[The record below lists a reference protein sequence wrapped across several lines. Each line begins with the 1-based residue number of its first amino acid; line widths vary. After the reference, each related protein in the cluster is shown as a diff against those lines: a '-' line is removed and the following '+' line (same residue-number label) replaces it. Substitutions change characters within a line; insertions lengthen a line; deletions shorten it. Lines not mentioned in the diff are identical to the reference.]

1 MTPPNHPFA
10 EYDEST
16 QKHIIDLGCFIYAK
30 SLEHIRET
38 VTFTSAAADA
48 TSADTAAAA
57 AVAAPH
63 WDKEYEYNQLK
74 QQVANLSTRV
84 FEVREEEYKKGEAK
98 AAEYKQQVA
107 AERQRLDK
115 IIAMIQSDT
124 DRQITAKTDHLN
136 KKIAD
141 LESKNKWYYSLYEDK
156 SKGKNYEEELYP
168 KMLDYNDAHLNSIWQ
183 ITHVGSVLS
192 EKTDFHF
199 RHKDTNAVI
208 LLDTKNNLP
217 TNPVV
222 STAEF
227 ERDILRKETAA
238 IGGIMLANGN
248 ISCKKKFEINRLQQK
263 TLVYVSEF
271 ERNNI
276 AYLFSLLDMIVEMS
290 RNDASASASQ
300 TKEALRALLIA
311 DYKREQSNMDNI
323 ERMRKSTQ
331 KAIDA
336 ILAEF
341 DTHFAGEDIEIAAK
355 SDEVSTS
362 SARIKPKT
370 STDIIDYP
378 ALEKDRTIIG
388 QRSKYYLEY
397 GTTIQYFK
405 NNYARNQ
412 KSKSLE
418 HQNQE
423 QQNPPEMSISINTVM
438 TSVKKGSPNQ

>member
-1 MTPPNHPFA
+1 MSDPFEA
-10 EYDEST
+10 YDEAT
-16 QKHIIDLGCFIYAK
+16 QRHIIELGCFIYEK
-30 SLEHIRET
+30 SLDHYRENYRLPESN
-38 VTFTSAAADA
+38 V
-48 TSADTAAAA
+48 
-57 AVAAPH
+57 VANVGSRIPP
-63 WDKEYEYNQLK
+63 YEYDKLK
-74 QQVANLSTRV
+74 EQVENLSARV

-98 AAEYKQQVA
+98 IAEYKQQLA

-115 IIAMIQSDT
+115 ILATIQTDT
-124 DRQITAKTDHLN
+124 DRQIASKTEHLN
-136 KKIAD
+136 KKITE
-141 LESKNKWYYSLYEDK
+141 LECKNKWYYSLYEDK

-168 KMLDYNDAHLNSIWQ
+168 KLLDYNDTHLNSIWQ

-227 ERDILRKETAA
+227 ERDVLRKETNA

-248 ISCKKKFEINRLQQK
+248 ISCKKRFEMNRIQQK
-263 TLVYVSEF
+263 ILVYVSSF

-290 RNDASASASQ
+290 RGSSSQSLEEGTSATSAAAV
-300 TKEALRALLIA
+300 EAFRTLLIA
-311 DYKREQSNMDNI
+311 DYKREQFNLDNA
-323 ERMRKSTQ
+323 ERLRKSAQ
-331 KAIDA
+331 KAVDA
-336 ILAEF
+336 ILSEF
-341 DTHFAGEDIEIAAK
+341 ETHFPGEDIEIASK
-355 SDEVSTS
+355 SDEVNAS

-370 STDIIDYP
+370 STDIIDYT
-378 ALEKDRTIIG
+378 ALEKDRIVIG

-418 HQNQE
+418 E
-423 QQNPPEMSISINTVM
+423 QQTPPPELVISVNTLK
-438 TSVKKGSPNQ
+438 THVKKGTSKQP

>member
-1 MTPPNHPFA
+1 MSEPFEA
-10 EYDEST
+10 YDEAT
-16 QKHIIDLGCFIYAK
+16 QRHILELGCFIYEK
-30 SLEHIRET
+30 SLDHYRENYRHPESNV
-38 VTFTSAAADA
+38 VT
-48 TSADTAAAA
+48 
-57 AVAAPH
+57 AVEGRILP
-63 WDKEYEYNQLK
+63 YEYDKLK
-74 QQVANLSTRV
+74 QQLENLSTRV

-98 AAEYKQQVA
+98 IAEYKQQLA

-115 IIAMIQSDT
+115 ILATIQSDT
-124 DRQITAKTDHLN
+124 DRQISAKTDHLN
-136 KKIAD
+136 KKIAE
-141 LESKNKWYYSLYEDK
+141 LETKNKWYYSLYEDK

-168 KMLDYNDAHLNSIWQ
+168 KLLDYNDTHLNSIWQ

-199 RHKDTNAVI
+199 RHKDTNVVI

-227 ERDILRKETAA
+227 ERDILRKETNA

-248 ISCKKKFEINRLQQK
+248 IACKKRFELNKVQQK
-263 TLVYVSEF
+263 TLVYVSCF
-271 ERNNI
+271 NRDNI

-290 RNDASASASQ
+290 RGFSLEQDTFITSSAAV
-300 TKEALRALLIA
+300 EAFRTLLIA
-311 DYKREQSNMDNI
+311 DYKREQVNLDNA
-323 ERMRKSTQ
+323 ERLRRTSQKS
-331 KAIDA
+331 IDA
-336 ILAEF
+336 ILSEF
-341 DTHFAGEDIEIAAK
+341 ETHFPGEDIEIASK
-355 SDEVSTS
+355 SDEVNAS

-370 STDIIDYP
+370 STDIIDYT
-378 ALEKDRTIIG
+378 ALEKDRTVIG

-418 HQNQE
+418 E
-423 QQNPPEMSISINTVM
+423 QQTPPPELIISVNTLK
-438 TSVKKGSPNQ
+438 TNVKKGTSKQP

>member
-1 MTPPNHPFA
+1 MSQPDNQFA
-10 EYDEST
+10 EYDEAT
-16 QKHIIDLGCFIYAK
+16 QQHIIDLGCFIYTK

-38 VTFTSAAADA
+38 LPSASATASAA
-48 TSADTAAAA
+48 TASSFT
-57 AVAAPH
+57 
-63 WDKEYEYNQLK
+63 KEYEYSQLK
-74 QQVANLSTRV
+74 QQAENLSTRV
-84 FEVREEEYKKGEAK
+84 FEVREEEYKTGEAK
-98 AAEYKQQVA
+98 VAEYKQQLA

-115 IIAMIQSDT
+115 ILANIHSDT
-124 DRQITAKTDHLN
+124 DRQIATKTDHLN
-136 KKIAD
+136 KKITD
-141 LESKNKWYYSLYEDK
+141 LETKNKWYYSLYEDK

-168 KMLDYNDAHLNSIWQ
+168 KMLDYNDHHLNSIWQ

-227 ERDILRKETAA
+227 ERDVLRKETDA

-248 ISCKKKFEINRLQQK
+248 ISCKKKFEINKLQHK
-263 TLVYVSEF
+263 ILVYVSEF

-276 AYLFSLLDMIVEMS
+276 AYLFSLLDMIAGMS
-290 RNDASASASQ
+290 RIDVSASDAGDNAAAASA
-300 TKEALRALLIA
+300 ALRTLLIS
-311 DYKREQSNMDNI
+311 DYKREQSNLENV
-323 ERMRKSTQ
+323 ERMRKSAQ
-331 KAIDA
+331 KAIDS
-336 ILAEF
+336 IIAEF
-341 DTHFAGEDIEIAAK
+341 DAHFAGEDIEMAAK
-355 SDEVSTS
+355 SEEIQTS

-370 STDIIDYP
+370 STDIIDYD
-378 ALEKDRTIIG
+378 ALEKDRTVIG

-412 KSKSLE
+412 KAISIE
-418 HQNQE
+418 HQNQA
-423 QQNPPEMSISINTVM
+423 QQNPPEVIISINTVKAP
-438 TSVKKGSPNQ
+438 VKKGSSKQ

>member
-1 MTPPNHPFA
+1 MPPSNQQFA
-10 EYDEST
+10 EYDEAT
-16 QKHIIDLGCFIYAK
+16 QQHIIELGCFIHNK

-38 VTFTSAAADA
+38 VPFTSAA
-48 TSADTAAAA
+48 SAASAVAGTAAD
-57 AVAAPH
+57 H
-63 WDKEYEYNQLK
+63 WDKEYEYKQLK
-74 QQVANLSTRV
+74 QQADNLSTRV

-107 AERQRLDK
+107 AERQRIDK
-115 IIAMIQSDT
+115 ILATIQSDT
-124 DRQITAKTDHLN
+124 DRQIASKTDHLN
-136 KKIAD
+136 KKITD

-199 RHKDTNAVI
+199 RHKDTNVVI

-290 RNDASASASQ
+290 RGSSSSQ
-300 TKEALRALLIA
+300 SLEEGTSVAAAFRSLLIA
-311 DYKREQSNMDNI
+311 DYKREQSNLDNA
-323 ERMRKSTQ
+323 EKLRKSAQ
-331 KAIDA
+331 KVMDA
-336 ILAEF
+336 IISEF
-341 DTHFAGEDIEIAAK
+341 DAHFPGEDIEMVAK
-355 SDEVSTS
+355 SDEVSAS
-362 SARIKPKT
+362 SVRVKPKT
-370 STDIIDYP
+370 STDIIDYT
-378 ALEKDRTIIG
+378 ALEKDRVVIG

-412 KSKSLE
+412 KAKSLD
-418 HQNQE
+418 
-423 QQNPPEMSISINTVM
+423 QQVVITVH
-438 TSVKKGSPNQ
+438 TSSSSK

>member
-38 VTFTSAAADA
+38 VPFTSADAD
-48 TSADTAAAA
+48 TADTAAA
-57 AVAAPH
+57 AAPH

-98 AAEYKQQVA
+98 IAEYKQQLA

-115 IIAMIQSDT
+115 ILNAIQSDT

-136 KKIAD
+136 KKIAE

-168 KMLDYNDAHLNSIWQ
+168 KLLDYNDTHLNSIWQ

-199 RHKDTNAVI
+199 RHKDMNMVV

-227 ERDILRKETAA
+227 ERDVLRKETNA
-238 IGGIMLANGN
+238 IGGVMLANGN
-248 ISCKKKFEINRLQQK
+248 IACKKRFEINKVQQK
-263 TLVYVSEF
+263 TLVYVSSYD
-271 ERNNI
+271 RNNI
-276 AYLFSLLDMIVEMS
+276 GFLFSLLDMIVEMS
-290 RNDASASASQ
+290 RGASQ
-300 TKEALRALLIA
+300 SLEHDGLSAASTAMTAAFRALLIE
-311 DYKREQSNMDNI
+311 DYKREQSNLDNS
-323 ERMRKSTQ
+323 ERLRKSAQ
-331 KAIDA
+331 KSIDA
-336 ILAEF
+336 ILSEF
-341 DTHFAGEDIEIAAK
+341 ETHFPGEDIEMAAK
-355 SDEVSTS
+355 SDEVTAS

-370 STDIIDYP
+370 STDIIDYTV
-378 ALEKDRTIIG
+378 LEKDRTVIG

-412 KSKSLE
+412 KVKSLE
-418 HQNQE
+418 
-423 QQNPPEMSISINTVM
+423 QQVVITVH
-438 TSVKKGSPNQ
+438 TSSSPK